1 MLPSQV
7 IYVGLDI
14 VTPLISLDLL
24 KYPKLSRDVSPF
36 EFSPLVF
43 VIEDNSNQMLI
54 FSLVSLQYF
63 VLMSHLLEV
72 YPEKVAHLNRDA
84 FTRII
89 GSLDFGLRNQACA
102 LSKSALTLFCSVFFF
117 FFFFGVCVCVF
128 DKLIFG

>member
-54 FSLVSLQYF
+54 SLVSLQYF
-63 VLMSHLLEV
+63 ALMSHLLEV

-102 LSKSALTLFCSVFFF
+102 LPKSALALLFFF
-117 FFFFGVCVCVF
+117 FWVS
-128 DKLIFG
+128 

>member
-36 EFSPLVF
+36 ECSLLVF
-43 VIEDNSNQMLI
+43 AIEDNDDQILI
-54 FSLVSLQYF
+54 FNLVSLQYF
-63 VLMSHLLEV
+63 ALMSHLLEV

-89 GSLDFGLRNQACA
+89 GSLDFGLRNQACTV
-102 LSKSALTLFCSVFFF
+102 SKSAFTMFFF
-117 FFFFGVCVCVF
+117 FYH
-128 DKLIFG
+128 

>member
-1 MLPSQV
+1 M
-7 IYVGLDI
+7 
-14 VTPLISLDLL
+14 TPLISLDLL

-36 EFSPLVF
+36 EFSQVFF

-54 FSLVSLQYF
+54 FSLISLQYF

-84 FTRII
+84 FRRII

-102 LSKSALTLFCSVFFF
+102 FYGSAFALF
-117 FFFFGVCVCVF
+117 
-128 DKLIFG
+128 